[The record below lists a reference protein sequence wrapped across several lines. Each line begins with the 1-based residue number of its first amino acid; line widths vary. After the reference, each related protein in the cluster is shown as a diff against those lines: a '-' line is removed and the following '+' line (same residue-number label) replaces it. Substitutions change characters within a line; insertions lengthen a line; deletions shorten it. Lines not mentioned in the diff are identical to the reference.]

1 MTHRSPLVTL
11 AGLVVAFAL
20 FFGINLASS
29 APRQA
34 TGAEYSSASPSASP
48 ADQTSETPSPSTTG
62 PATATATATRVQ
74 VERRQP
80 NQRVTSSR
88 TRWST
93 PDAPTMTARRLLS
106 LS

>member
-48 ADQTSETPSPSTTG
+48 ADQTSETPSPSTTAAG
-62 PATATATATRVQ
+62 DGDGDGDG
-74 VERRQP
+74 ESKW
-80 NQRVTSSR
+80 NGDSR
-88 TRWST
+88 TRG
-93 PDAPTMTARRLLS
+93 
-106 LS
+106 